1 MPTYSFLFQLFAI
14 SNKALKILQYYINFQ
29 IYYAYALVYSSANGT
44 ALIEA
49 AMF

>member
-14 SNKALKILQYYINFQ
+14 SNKAPEILQHYINIEF
-29 IYYAYALVYSSANGT
+29 YYAYALVYSSANGT

-49 AMF
+49 AIF